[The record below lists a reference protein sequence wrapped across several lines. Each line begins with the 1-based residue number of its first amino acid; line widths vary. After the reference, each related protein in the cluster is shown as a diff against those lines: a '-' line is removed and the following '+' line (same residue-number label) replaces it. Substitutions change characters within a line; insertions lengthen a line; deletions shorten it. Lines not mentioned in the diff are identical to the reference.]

1 MKNRVIISYFI
12 LLTVS
17 ITLVLMDMSFPKVDE
32 FTSWDIISEVLICIQ
47 PVIWISFVQF
57 DFRKDYFNKLIMLG
71 LILFYTG
78 SFQNVMDEI
87 YELEGAVSQ
96 VDKVLMPIGMMLIS
110 AVVVLSFI
118 NERKL
123 NSHISEKSIR
133 DSLTGLY
140 NRHYLEEKL
149 ESILSE
155 AVKFNYEVS
164 VAFIDIDNF
173 KRINDTEGHKR
184 GDELLEYIGQFIN
197 NCIRNTDYAFR
208 YGGDEFLIVYQNT
221 KAEVA
226 LKVTERIKDKLK
238 KNVLFHKNKISMS
251 SGIASYQR
259 TENWKELINRADQ
272 AMYKSK
278 INGKDRTTVASV
290 SF

>member
-1 MKNRVIISYFI
+1 MKNRVTISYFI
-12 LLTVS
+12 LLLIS
-17 ITLVLMDMSFPKVDE
+17 ITLVSADMSFPKVDE
-32 FTSWDIISEVLICIQ
+32 STSWDIISEVLICVQ

-57 DFRKDYFNKLIMLG
+57 DLRKDYFNKLIMFG

-87 YELEGAVSQ
+87 YKLEGAMSQ
-96 VDKVLMPIGMMLIS
+96 LDKILMPTGMMIIS
-110 AVVVLSFI
+110 IVVILSFI
-118 NERKL
+118 NERKV
-123 NSHISEKSIR
+123 NSRISEKSVK

-149 ESILSE
+149 ESILNE

-173 KRINDTEGHKR
+173 KRINDTEGHKK
-184 GDELLEYIGQFIN
+184 GDELLEYIGKFIN

-221 KAEVA
+221 AAEVA
-226 LKVTERIKDKLK
+226 LKVTDRIKDKLK